1 MQTFNFI
8 EYRSTRN
15 VWRMKNYYIEEQG
28 QYEIKIN
35 VDAENEEEALVKLNN
50 ILYDELPL
58 YIRVKPNDRELE
70 EYKNDRN

>member
-1 MQTFNFI
+1 
-8 EYRSTRN
+8 
-15 VWRMKNYYIEEQG
+15 MKNYLIEERG

-35 VDAENEEEALVKLNN
+35 VDAEDEEEALIKLNN

-58 YIRVKPNDRELE
+58 YIRVKPDDRELE

>member
-1 MQTFNFI
+1 
-8 EYRSTRN
+8 
-15 VWRMKNYYIEEQG
+15 MKNYYIEERG

-35 VDAENEEEALVKLNN
+35 VDAENEEEALIKLNN
-50 ILYDELPL
+50 ILYDELPM

>member
-1 MQTFNFI
+1 
-8 EYRSTRN
+8 
-15 VWRMKNYYIEEQG
+15 MKNYYIEERG

-35 VDAENEEEALVKLNN
+35 VDAENEEEALIQLNN
-50 ILYDELPL
+50 ILYDELPM

>member
-1 MQTFNFI
+1 
-8 EYRSTRN
+8 
-15 VWRMKNYYIEEQG
+15 MKNYYIEEQG

-35 VDAENEEEALVKLNN
+35 VDAENEEEALIKLNN

-70 EYKNDRN
+70 EYQNDRN

>member
-1 MQTFNFI
+1 
-8 EYRSTRN
+8 
-15 VWRMKNYYIEEQG
+15 MKNYYIEEKG

-35 VDAENEEEALVKLNN
+35 VDAENEEEALIKLNN

-58 YIRVKPNDRELE
+58 YIRVKPDDRELE

>member
-1 MQTFNFI
+1 
-8 EYRSTRN
+8 
-15 VWRMKNYYIEEQG
+15 MKNYLIEERG

-35 VDAENEEEALVKLNN
+35 VDAENEEEALIKLNN

>member
-1 MQTFNFI
+1 
-8 EYRSTRN
+8 
-15 VWRMKNYYIEEQG
+15 MKNYYIEERG

-35 VDAENEEEALVKLNN
+35 IDAENEEEALIKLNN
-50 ILYDELPL
+50 IIYDELPM

>member
-1 MQTFNFI
+1 
-8 EYRSTRN
+8 
-15 VWRMKNYYIEEQG
+15 MKNYYIEERG
-28 QYEIKIN
+28 HYEIKIN
-35 VDAENEEEALVKLNN
+35 VDAENEEEALIKLNN

>member
-1 MQTFNFI
+1 
-8 EYRSTRN
+8 
-15 VWRMKNYYIEEQG
+15 MKNYYIEEQG

-35 VDAENEEEALVKLNN
+35 VDAENEEEALIKLNN

-58 YIRVKPNDRELE
+58 YIRVKPDDRELE

>member
-1 MQTFNFI
+1 
-8 EYRSTRN
+8 
-15 VWRMKNYYIEEQG
+15 MKNYYTEEKG

-35 VDAENEEEALVKLNN
+35 VDAENEEEALIKLNN

-58 YIRVKPNDRELE
+58 YIRVKPDDRELE